1 MVLRIENK
9 KPPAAIHNMP
19 FQITGKPDALRR
31 VCRLAK
37 SSRCIGDRRMIR
49 VYVLCGKRTVACMTH
64 LDHFEAI
71 AQVGYR

>member
-1 MVLRIENK
+1 
-9 KPPAAIHNMP
+9 
-19 FQITGKPDALRR
+19 
-31 VCRLAK
+31 
-37 SSRCIGDRRMIR
+37 MIR